1 MEFDKQGT
9 IPRMPRTEQES
20 DRLIALAEV
29 DSTNTLAGEMLADG
43 RIGGDPADDGKIT
56 VIAADY
62 QTGGHGRLGRAW
74 VNRPG
79 ESFTVSFVTVM
90 PRQVVAD
97 ETVNG
102 WLPTLAGLASLD
114 AIRSTVRACGA
125 SPRRQD
131 CSLAIKWPNDIFCH
145 GLKLGGILVQLVPLD
160 TQRVGVIIGIGIN
173 LTLRAESLP
182 TPQSTSLQLHVDPL
196 PDAQVVRD
204 MLAADLTAGLRN
216 RIAQFV
222 QDSHGYAGQL
232 LDETERSS
240 WTLGRRVQ
248 ARLVGGDA
256 LEGRAV
262 RINPDASLAIVDD
275 DGAEHTV
282 TTGDVGVLA

>member
-1 MEFDKQGT
+1 MMTKQGT
-9 IPRMPRTEQES
+9 VPRMPRTEQEA

-43 RIGGDPADDGKIT
+43 QIGGNPEDDGKIT

-90 PRQVVAD
+90 PADVVAD
-97 ETVNG
+97 DTVNG
-102 WLPTLAGLASLD
+102 WLPTLAGLASRD
-114 AIRSTVRACGA
+114 AIRSAVFSIGA
-125 SPRRQD
+125 RPRQQD
-131 CSLAIKWPNDIFCH
+131 CTLAIKWPNDIFCH

-160 TQRVGVIIGIGIN
+160 EHRTGVIIGIGIN
-173 LTLRAESLP
+173 LALRAESLP

-196 PDAQVVRD
+196 PDVQVLRD
-204 MLAADLTAGLRN
+204 LIAAGITAGLRD
-216 RIAQFV
+216 RIARFV
-222 QDSHGYAGQL
+222 RDRKAYAAQL
-232 LDETERSS
+232 LEETRQVS
-240 WTLGRRVQ
+240 WTLGRRVE
-248 ARLVGGDA
+248 ARLVGG
-256 LEGRAV
+256 ETIVGRAV

-275 DGAEHTV
+275 EGVEHTV
-282 TTGDVGVLA
+282 TTGDVGVLD

>member
-1 MEFDKQGT
+1 MMTKQGMV
-9 IPRMPRTEQES
+9 PRMPRTEREA

-29 DSTNTLAGEMLADG
+29 DSTNTLAGEMLTDG

-90 PRQVVAD
+90 PQQVVAD

-114 AIRSTVRACGA
+114 AIRSTVHACGA

-173 LTLRAESLP
+173 LALRAESLP

-248 ARLVGGDA
+248 ARLVGGDT

-262 RINPDASLAIVDD
+262 RINSDASLAIVDD
-275 DGAEHTV
+275 DGAEHMV

>member
-1 MEFDKQGT
+1 MMTKQGT
-9 IPRMPRTEQES
+9 VPRMPRTEQEA
-20 DRLIALAEV
+20 DQLIALAEV

-90 PRQVVAD
+90 PADVVAD
-97 ETVNG
+97 DTVNG
-102 WLPTLAGLASLD
+102 WLPTLAGLASRD
-114 AIRSTVRACGA
+114 AIRSAVFSSGA
-125 SPRRQD
+125 RPRQQY
-131 CSLAIKWPNDIFCH
+131 CTLAIKWPNDIFCH

-160 TQRVGVIIGIGIN
+160 EHRTGVIIGIGIN
-173 LTLRAESLP
+173 LALRAESLP

-196 PDAQVVRD
+196 PDVQVLRD
-204 MLAADLTAGLRN
+204 LIAAGITAGLRE
-216 RIAQFV
+216 RIARFV
-222 QDSHGYAGQL
+222 RDRKAYAAQL
-232 LDETERSS
+232 LEETRQVS
-240 WTLGRRVQ
+240 WTLGRRVE
-248 ARLVGGDA
+248 ARLVGG
-256 LEGRAV
+256 ETIVGRAI

-275 DGAEHTV
+275 EGVEHTV
-282 TTGDVGVLA
+282 TTGDVGVLD